1 MQNISVNKIL
11 LIGTVEGEPTLKYT
25 QYNKAVLNLRVLTTE
40 TYANREGQP
49 VESRASH
56 SVVIWGQRA
65 ERLKDQL
72 RPKSRILIEGRI
84 KNRSYEDSTGQRK
97 WVVEVD
103 AQTAILLDDTYPQ
116 NAYSSPHQP
125 QQYQGSPHQNAPY
138 GQQPYQGAP
147 SPYQQPYQPPP
158 GQHVPAQQ
166 PPVQQPSSQPL
177 QDQQPPAQL
186 QPTQQAPATTS
197 TPVDVP
203 STPENSSSSDAN
215 EDDLPF

>member
-1 MQNISVNKIL
+1 MQNISVNKVL

-56 SVVIWGQRA
+56 TVVVWGQRA

-72 RPKSRILIEGRI
+72 RPQSRILIEGRI

-103 AQTAILLDDTYPQ
+103 AQTAIVLVDETYPQ
-116 NAYSSPHQP
+116 NAYSPPLQPQPYPASPHQT
-125 QQYQGSPHQNAPY
+125 APY
-138 GQQPYQGAP
+138 AQQPYQGAP
-147 SPYQQPYQPPP
+147 SAYQPHQPM
-158 GQHVPAQQ
+158 PAQQ
-166 PPVQQPSSQPL
+166 QPIQQQPGQPL
-177 QDQQPPAQL
+177 QDQQAPVQP
-186 QPTQQAPATTS
+186 QPTQPPPAPAA
-197 TPVDVP
+197 TP
-203 STPENSSSSDAN
+203 SAPENSTPADGN